1 MNDSIVKYL
10 GYATY
15 AWCVFMTIMWIIGI
29 RTYTL
34 QGRPPTKQ
42 TVHTTML
49 FVVSVVLVP
58 MLSWSPLHLLWM
70 FPVSFILGLLSHGFP
85 LSLLMLPGRVFF
97 GLACIGLD
105 REQARKNHVRL
116 EADRCRDQRKSNS

>member
-1 MNDSIVKYL
+1 
-10 GYATY
+10 
-15 AWCVFMTIMWIIGI
+15 
-29 RTYTL
+29 
-34 QGRPPTKQ
+34 
-42 TVHTTML
+42 
-49 FVVSVVLVP
+49 

-116 EADRCRDQRKSNS
+116 EKLTDVVINERVTPKQARELLKQRGEWS